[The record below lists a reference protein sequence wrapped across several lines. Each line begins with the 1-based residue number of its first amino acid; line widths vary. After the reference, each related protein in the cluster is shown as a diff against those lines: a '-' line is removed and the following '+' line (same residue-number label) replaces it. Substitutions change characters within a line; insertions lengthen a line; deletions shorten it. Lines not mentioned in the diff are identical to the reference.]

1 MMNTVYPS
9 RTRYAVPDARRQARG
24 GLNLIGAVCLIV
36 GMGMSQPIRAEQP
49 AAMMSGTTS
58 IQGSVPGMARAD
70 QLPVQWEQMRAAR
83 KRHLEERL
91 NVMANRLQITAAQES
106 VWQQYKVARMS
117 LMPEHAQPP
126 KDAMNAAEIAR
137 FRADRVKA
145 MAERMTALSSATANL
160 RNALNDN
167 QRQVLDDMA
176 QRFKH
181 RPGHRAHQTFGAQSA
196 HGCFHE

>member
-1 MMNTVYPS
+1 MMNTAYPS
-9 RTRYAVPDARRQARG
+9 RTRYAVPDARRHARG

-36 GMGMSQPIRAEQP
+36 GVGMSQPIRAEQP
-49 AAMMSGTTS
+49 AAMMPGTTPM
-58 IQGSVPGMARAD
+58 PGMARAD

-106 VWQQYKVARMS
+106 VWQQYKAARMN

-137 FRADRVKA
+137 FRADRVSA
-145 MAERMTALSSATANL
+145 MGERMTALSSATANL
-160 RNALNDN
+160 RNALDDD

-176 QRFKH
+176 QRFQH
-181 RPGHRAHQTFGAQSA
+181 RPGHRAHQTFGAQSV
-196 HGCFHE
+196 HDCFRE